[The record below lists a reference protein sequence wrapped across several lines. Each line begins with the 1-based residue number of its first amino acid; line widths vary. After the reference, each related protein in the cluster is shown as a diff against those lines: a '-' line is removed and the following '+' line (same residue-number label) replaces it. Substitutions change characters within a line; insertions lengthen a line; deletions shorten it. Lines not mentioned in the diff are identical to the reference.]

1 MERVIITTLCYH
13 GTDCRVAAWQSN
25 GKISRICLEDPREER
40 LLGSIHVG
48 KVQKILPDIKGA
60 FVEIENRTS
69 CYFPYTKESNFLYTM
84 PKKAPELRAG
94 DELLVQV
101 TREAIKTKAPCV
113 SSNLNFTGKYLVL
126 TTGNR
131 TLGISAKIPSGKREK
146 LKEFLEEL
154 RSLET
159 QFTQLYQ
166 KALHT
171 PCYTKLSK
179 GESITASIL
188 KDVHWKETEKIITDQ
203 KTLYEELCVS
213 RQDIPVASMCA
224 IEYYED
230 SLLPLARLYNLERE
244 LDQALQE
251 KIWLKSGGFLIIQ
264 QTEAFVAIDV
274 NTGKHSSKKD
284 AEENYKQ
291 INREAALEIA
301 RQLRLRNLSGMILVD
316 FINMKNT
323 NDQSELLQYMG
334 SLVRS
339 DPMQTVVVDVTALG
353 IMEITRKKSAKT
365 LAEQLLQLKK
375 GE

>member
-1 MERVIITTLCYH
+1 M
-13 GTDCRVAAWQSN
+13 
-25 GKISRICLEDPREER
+25 
-40 LLGSIHVG
+40 
-48 KVQKILPDIKGA
+48 
-60 FVEIENRTS
+60 EIENRTS

-84 PKKAPELRAG
+84 PKKASELRAG

-146 LKEFLEEL
+146 LKEFLEELMPEDCSYGIILRTNGALASAEELKEEL

-244 LDQALQE
+244 LDQALQR
-251 KIWLKSGGFLIIQ
+251 KSG
-264 QTEAFVAIDV
+264 
-274 NTGKHSSKKD
+274 
-284 AEENYKQ
+284 
-291 INREAALEIA
+291 
-301 RQLRLRNLSGMILVD
+301 
-316 FINMKNT
+316 
-323 NDQSELLQYMG
+323 
-334 SLVRS
+334 
-339 DPMQTVVVDVTALG
+339 
-353 IMEITRKKSAKT
+353 
-365 LAEQLLQLKK
+365 
-375 GE
+375 

>member
-154 RSLET
+154 MPEDCSYGISSSNQWCAGFRGRVEGRTAVTGNAVYTAVSESP
-159 QFTQLYQ
+159 
-166 KALHT
+166 AHT
-171 PCYTKLSK
+171 
-179 GESITASIL
+179 
-188 KDVHWKETEKIITDQ
+188 V
-203 KTLYEELCVS
+203 LYEAFQRRIDHCIHSE
-213 RQDIPVASMCA
+213 RCA
-224 IEYYED
+224 
-230 SLLPLARLYNLERE
+230 LERNRKNHHGPE
-244 LDQALQE
+244 
-251 KIWLKSGGFLIIQ
+251 
-264 QTEAFVAIDV
+264 
-274 NTGKHSSKKD
+274 D
-284 AEENYKQ
+284 A
-291 INREAALEIA
+291 
-301 RQLRLRNLSGMILVD
+301 V
-316 FINMKNT
+316 
-323 NDQSELLQYMG
+323 
-334 SLVRS
+334 
-339 DPMQTVVVDVTALG
+339 
-353 IMEITRKKSAKT
+353 
-365 LAEQLLQLKK
+365 
-375 GE
+375 